1 MARCL
6 GAYSTFLQV
15 GRVSGFWL
23 ASPCIVSGKCSD
35 AFHMLGLLQPGWA
48 ALAAPG
54 LVATLFW
61 WCTCALVGGAL
72 RGAVPGVPGSGLG
85 WA

>member
-1 MARCL
+1 
-6 GAYSTFLQV
+6 
-15 GRVSGFWL
+15 
-23 ASPCIVSGKCSD
+23 
-35 AFHMLGLLQPGWA
+35 MLGLLQPGWA
-48 ALAAPG
+48 ALVAPG